1 MKPTFLATEWIHE
14 FKDQPRFLYFEL
26 DEERYDVRRVEV
38 FRDGRAV
45 RFEDEMELAD
55 QPVPSVQEINAAP
68 GGEFRAWDIG
78 KAEFEELWSS
88 GGPAG

>member
-1 MKPTFLATEWIHE
+1 MF
-14 FKDQPRFLYFEL
+14 Q
-26 DEERYDVRRVEV
+26 
-38 FRDGRAV
+38 DGRAV